1 MRPTFHG
8 ILRCCSLF
16 SVILRHL
23 SFQFNNHLSFIIYQ
37 FLSYACWGTKSPAP
51 VTYPSGQDGTIL
63 PARDNPL
70 YSHARKCCHI
80 NKSFM
85 AHFVCYGYWR
95 CQLYICVFMDP
106 DDVSVHKHVKNKNLG
121 PYPFILPSPLVNKPY
136 LLKKI

>member
-1 MRPTFHG
+1 
-8 ILRCCSLF
+8 
-16 SVILRHL
+16 
-23 SFQFNNHLSFIIYQ
+23 
-37 FLSYACWGTKSPAP
+37 
-51 VTYPSGQDGTIL
+51 
-63 PARDNPL
+63 
-70 YSHARKCCHI
+70 
-80 NKSFM
+80 M